1 MKIGDS
7 CMLVDR
13 MKELKKKIGSERFLN
28 NSGLGNE
35 VPFYIFDY
43 DPKKEL
49 NIREFVKNDLLK
61 SYEGHDKVNIVEID
75 LFELLVESMKNDKI
89 FDKAFKREEKSG
101 SEKLFESLKKS
112 FNSEIILKFIKEKS
126 VDKNVVLITGIGK
139 VYPIIRSHNVLNNL
153 QTIFDHEK
161 VILFFPGE
169 YTKQDLILFKKF
181 TDNNYYRAFQI

>member
-1 MKIGDS
+1 
-7 CMLVDR
+7 MLVDR
-13 MKELKKKIGSERFLN
+13 MKELKKKIGSDRFLN

-126 VDKNVVLITGIGK
+126 GDKNVVLITGIGK